1 MLVNVYSTYDNM
13 LLFRGSPQ
21 EVVEEFDIGLST
33 VYKQIKSKK
42 RRCFR
47 RDFYCTLG
55 DPIEH
60 TVTDVYDCYTHEL
73 LNTYFN
79 VQQASEECKMDF
91 DVITKSC
98 KGDMNRYTG
107 SGLRF
112 RKRIV
117 GIPNKN

>member
-1 MLVNVYSTYDNM
+1 M

-33 VYKQIKSKK
+33 IYRQIKCKT
-42 RRCFR
+42 RRAFR
-47 RDFYCTLG
+47 QDFYCTIG

-60 TVTDVYDCYTHEL
+60 TVIDCYDCYTHEL
-73 LNTYFN
+73 LNTFFN
-79 VQQASEECKMDF
+79 VQQASEECNMCF

-98 KGDMNRYTG
+98 KGDMNRCNG

-117 GIPNKN
+117 SIPNKN